1 MGPKQTANA
10 TENKNKSMSFWELFR
25 YATSSD
31 FLLIFIASISCFIKA
46 LVFAFGI
53 IVHSE
58 LVAMFVDRNLGFG
71 TSSKTISLPI
81 FGGGKIL
88 TNATREENMAELRND
103 SWAFGIIFTILAA
116 LIFLS
121 GVIYVDILNLVGLR
135 ITSKMRRAFFEAT
148 LRKHI
153 GWHDVA
159 SNQNFAVRI
168 TDNLEKI
175 RDGISE
181 KLGHFVNLAISVF
194 LFITTSFVY
203 GWKLNLVTSAYIP
216 LILAANYIVAKYQS
230 KLTMREQDSYVVA
243 GSLAEEIIGA
253 VRTVVSFGGEKLES
267 ERFDKLLL
275 PAHKANKLKG
285 VFTGIGDAVTKS
297 MQFFSVAS
305 AYYYGVILVLGDRG
319 KTDPEYTPAVLMI
332 AFLGILI
339 GVDKI
344 ARCSPFLDAIS
355 SAIGSAVPI
364 YEVIDSATDIDP
376 MSSEGKMHDSELKG
390 NIEFQDVFFSYPSR
404 EEVIVLRGL
413 NLKVRAGQTVALV
426 GHSGCGK
433 STCIQLLQ
441 RFYDPVFGNVTVDQM
456 NIREFNVSWLRSNI
470 AVVGQEP
477 VLFQG
482 TIGENI
488 RHGKPKASQTE
499 VESAAKAAGAHDFII
514 ELPFSYDTSIGEKG
528 VQLSGGQKQR
538 IAIARALIQNPK
550 ILLLDEATSAL
561 DYNSEKIVQN
571 ALSAASKG
579 RTTIVV
585 SHRLSAIRDADKI
598 VFIHNGKAVEEGS
611 HNDLMKL
618 RGKYFDMITA
628 QEFNDENTNDEDI
641 LDREKYFD
649 VAINQTR
656 KNGSCH
662 KKLLNKNSFSTNG
675 SAFERDRDS
684 SQGETEFWKT
694 FRRLLSIARSE
705 WCYLAFGTL
714 CAMLYGC
721 IQPAYAYL
729 FGEFYAALGQSN
741 PEVVL
746 HRTSE
751 LAFICVGVGFA
762 VAAVC
767 FLQAYIFNLSGIG
780 LTTKLRSLTFKAILA
795 QEIGWFDEEE
805 NSVGVLSARLAGD
818 AASVQGAIGQPM
830 SGLIQAAANFVCCLS
845 FAFYFSWQ
853 MSLACLCTSPF
864 MIGSIF
870 IEAKFMASSA
880 VHEKRTLEETSRI
893 ATEAIANI
901 RTVAGLRREPQLIE
915 EYNKDVDTYIR
926 LLKKKFRFR
935 GVVNSSGFSIMYF
948 GYAIALTYGGIL
960 CSEGKAQYYNIIKVS
975 ESLLF
980 GLFILAIS
988 LALAPTF
995 TSALISGDTLLRI
1008 LDRRP
1013 RIKSS
1018 RHSDVRENLK
1028 IKQSLKGIR
1037 YNNVSF
1043 RYPTRPD
1050 VQVLN
1055 GLNLEVLQGKTIAL
1069 VGASGC
1075 GKSTCIQL
1083 LQRYYETDRGQ
1094 ICIDGQDIEQD
1105 LALPT
1110 LRRRLGIVS
1119 QEPVLFEKTIA
1130 ENIAY
1135 GDNYREVPMD
1145 EIIEAAKLANAH
1157 SFIVALPNG
1166 FETKLGA
1173 KGTQLSGGQKQ
1184 RIAIARALVRNP
1196 QILLLDEATSALDLQ
1211 SERIVQSALDTAC
1224 KGRTCIV
1231 VAHRLTTVHNADL
1244 ICVLLNGKITE
1255 IGNHQQL
1262 LARDGIY
1269 AKLYRSQPAIS

>member
-1 MGPKQTANA
+1 MGSKN
-10 TENKNKSMSFWELFR
+10 TEKDTTNSKSVSFVQLFR
-25 YATSSD
+25 YATPFD
-31 FLLIFIASISCFIKA
+31 CFLLFIAFISSIIKA
-46 LVFAFGI
+46 AIYPSGI
-53 IVHSE
+53 IAYSE
-58 LVAMFVDRNLGFG
+58 LVAMFVDRNMGFG
-71 TSSKTISLPI
+71 TSSKTISLPL

-88 TNATREENMAELRND
+88 TNATKEENMAELRND
-103 SWAFGIIFTILAA
+103 SWAFGYILTILAIV
-116 LIFLS
+116 LFFS
-121 GVIYVDILNLVGLR
+121 GVILIDILNHVGLK
-135 ITSKMRRAFFEAT
+135 ITSRIRREFFKAT
-148 LRKHI
+148 IRKNI
-153 GWHDVA
+153 AWHDA
-159 SNQNFAVRI
+159 SSNQNFAVRI

-181 KLGHFVNLAISVF
+181 KLGHFANLSIGVVIV
-194 LFITTSFVY
+194 ITFSFVY
-203 GWKLNLVTSAYIP
+203 GWKLTLAVSAYIP
-216 LILAANYIVAKYQS
+216 LVLVTNYVVAKYQS
-230 KLTMREQDSYVVA
+230 KLTIREQDSYVVA
-243 GSLAEEIIGA
+243 SSLAEEIIGA
-253 VRTVVSFGGEKLES
+253 VRTVTAFGGEKQES

-275 PAHKANKLKG
+275 PAHKANKVKG
-285 VFTGIGDAVTKS
+285 VFTGIGDAVIRS
-297 MQFFSVAS
+297 MLFFAVAPS
-305 AYYYGVILVLGDRG
+305 FYYGVILVLGDRG
-319 KTDPEYTPAVLMI
+319 KPDPEYTPAVLMI
-332 AFLGILI
+332 AFLGILV
-339 GVDKI
+339 GADNI
-344 ARCSPFLDAIS
+344 AKCSPFVDAFTT
-355 SAIGSAVPI
+355 AMGSAVTI
-364 YEVIDSATDIDP
+364 YEVIDSTTTIDP
-376 MSSEGKMHDSELKG
+376 MSTDGKIFNYGLKG
-390 NIEFQDVFFSYPSR
+390 DIEFQDVFFRYPSR
-404 EEVIVLRGL
+404 EDVIVLRGL
-413 NLKVRAGQTVALV
+413 NLKVQAGQTVAFV

-441 RFYDPVFGNVTVDQM
+441 RFYDPVFGSVTIDTTDIRKY
-456 NIREFNVSWLRSNI
+456 NISWLRSNI

-488 RHGKPKASQTE
+488 RHGKPDATQKE
-499 VESAAKAAGAHDFII
+499 IESAARAAGAHDFII
-514 ELPFSYDTSIGEKG
+514 ELPLSYDTSISEKG

-561 DYNSEKIVQN
+561 DYNSEKLVQK
-571 ALSAASKG
+571 ALNAASKG

-585 SHRLSAIRDADKI
+585 SHRLSAIRDADRI
-598 VFIHNGKAVEEGS
+598 VFIHEGQAVEDGS
-611 HNDLMKL
+611 HEELMQL
-618 RGKYFDMITA
+618 RGRYFNMVTA
-628 QEFNDENTNDEDI
+628 HEYNDDDVNEEDI
-641 LDREKYFD
+641 LEKEKPFD
-649 VAINQTR
+649 ITFDQTSINLE
-656 KNGSCH
+656 KNE
-662 KKLLNKNSFSTNG
+662 LNKQRLSNASTIAKRVHSNSDLQ
-675 SAFERDRDS
+675 E
-684 SQGETEFWKT
+684 ETQFVRT
-694 FRRLLSIARSE
+694 FKRLLKIARKE
-705 WCYLAFGTL
+705 WCLLIMGTVF
-714 CAMLYGC
+714 AMMYGC
-721 IQPAYAYL
+721 IQPAYAYI
-729 FGEFYAALGQSN
+729 FGEFYAALGESD
-741 PEVVL
+741 PDVVM
-746 HRTSE
+746 HRTSV
-751 LAFICVGVGFA
+751 LSLICVGVGLL
-762 VAAVC
+762 VAAIC
-767 FLQAYIFNLSGIG
+767 FTQIYVFNLAGIG

-805 NSVGVLSARLAGD
+805 NSVGVLSARLSGD
-818 AASVQGAIGQPM
+818 ASSVQGAIGQPL
-830 SGLIQAAANFVCCLS
+830 SGMIQAAATFVCCISLS
-845 FAFYFSWQ
+845 FYFSWQ
-853 MSLACLCTSPF
+853 MALACLCTAPF
-864 MIGSIF
+864 MVGSVVY
-870 IEAKFMASSA
+870 EARYMASSA

-915 EYNKDVDTYIR
+915 DYNKDVDKYIR
-926 LLKKKFRFR
+926 LLKKRLRFR
-935 GVVNSSGFSIMYF
+935 GVVNSSGFAIMYF
-948 GYAIALTYGGIL
+948 GYAVALTYGGIL
-960 CSEGKAQYYNIIKVS
+960 CSEGKILYYNIIKVS
-975 ESLLF
+975 ESLLY
-980 GLFILAIS
+980 GLYI
-988 LALAPTF
+988 LALALAFAPSF
-995 TSALISGDTLLRI
+995 TTALISGHRLLRI
-1008 LDRRP
+1008 LDRKP
-1013 RIKSS
+1013 RIRSS
-1018 RHSDVRENLK
+1018 HFSENNLK
-1028 IKQSLKGIR
+1028 IEKSSKGVT

-1055 GLNLEVLQGKTIAL
+1055 GLNLEILQGKTVAL

-1083 LQRYYETDRGQ
+1083 LLRYYDSERGQ

-1211 SERIVQSALDTAC
+1211 SEKIVQSALDTAC

-1231 VAHRLTTVHNADL
+1231 VAHRLTTIHNADL

-1255 IGNHQQL
+1255 QGSHQQL